1 MYFGTSFC
9 FCYHCKLFV
18 FMFVFMWICAR
29 YKSLLYYYY
38 YIRFEAL
45 HGGNRYRLG
54 LR

>member
-1 MYFGTSFC
+1 MSEINFVPNMLSIDTG
-9 FCYHCKLFV
+9 LFENPN
-18 FMFVFMWICAR
+18 MAT
-29 YKSLLYYYY
+29 YL